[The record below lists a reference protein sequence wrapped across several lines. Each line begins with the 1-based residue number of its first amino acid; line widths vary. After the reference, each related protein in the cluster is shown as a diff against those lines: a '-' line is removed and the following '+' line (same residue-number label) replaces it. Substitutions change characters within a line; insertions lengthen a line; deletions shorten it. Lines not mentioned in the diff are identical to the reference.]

1 VVPDHN
7 WYGEATIYVTADN
20 EYDYTDTDTL
30 TIEVTS
36 VYDQIIEPQ
45 MIFPP
50 NGHTIYFE
58 TMTDSISFVWNSAGY
73 PDFETGPGFEYRLRI
88 VQSNETGN
96 IPYSYTDLTD
106 TTFTFFPD
114 SSTYTGQNNNY
125 IWSLYTTEE
134 NLPEVLSGQGGV
146 FFVILPAMN
155 IVSRE
160 IPNEF
165 MFYSAFPNP
174 FNPSTTIRYDLPE
187 DSFVTI
193 KVYDMVGRHV
203 KTLLNN
209 KMSAGRRSIVWD
221 STNNFDQPVSAGTY
235 FYTIRTD
242 RYSQTKKMI
251 LLK

>member
-1 VVPDHN
+1 M
-7 WYGEATIYVTADN
+7 
-20 EYDYTDTDTL
+20 
-30 TIEVTS
+30 
-36 VYDQIIEPQ
+36 VY
-45 MIFPP
+45 PP

-96 IPYSYTDLTD
+96 IPYNYTDLTD

-114 SSTYTGQNNNY
+114 SSTYAGQNNNY

-134 NLPEVLSGQGGV
+134 NLPEVLDGQSGV
-146 FFVILPAMN
+146 FFVFLPAMN
-155 IVSRE
+155 IESNE
-160 IPNEF
+160 IPNDF
-165 MFYSAFPNP
+165 MLYNAFPNP
-174 FNPSTTIRYDLPE
+174 FNPGTTIRFDLPE

-203 KTLLNN
+203 KSLLKNN
-209 KMSAGRRSIVWD
+209 ISAGRRLIIWD
-221 STNNFDQPVSAGTY
+221 GTNSFEQPASAGTY
-235 FYTIRTD
+235 FYTIKTD

>member
-7 WYGEATIYVTADN
+7 WYGEAIIYVTADN
-20 EYDYTDTDTL
+20 EYDYTDIDTL

-36 VYDQIIEPQ
+36 VYDQIVEPQ
-45 MIFPP
+45 MVFPP

-96 IPYSYTDLTD
+96 IPYNYTDLTD

-114 SSTYTGQNNNY
+114 SSTYSGQNNNY
-125 IWSLYTTEE
+125 IWSLYTTEQ

-155 IVSRE
+155 IGSNE
-160 IPNEF
+160 IPKEF
-165 MFYSAFPNP
+165 MLYSAFPNP
-174 FNPSTTIRYDLPE
+174 FNPSTTIRFDLPE
-187 DSFVTI
+187 DSFVSI
-193 KVYDMVGRHV
+193 NIYDMMGRKV
-203 KTLLNN
+203 KTLINDN
-209 KMSAGRRSIVWD
+209 ISVGRRSISWD
-221 STNNFDQPVSAGTY
+221 GTNDLNQSVSAGTY
-235 FYTIRTD
+235 FYSINAGRFSD
-242 RYSQTKKMI
+242 TKKII